1 VASDLNAAVDAA
13 HRLVAMLDGVRV
25 IADALTEISSIEQ
38 AINES
43 KQRLAT
49 SRAETDAYLAGI
61 ADEVAKAQGELA
73 SAQAAVQAAQAQAAA
88 LVADGQAKSDAII
101 NAAVKRADELRDEAA
116 RHVDLA
122 NAAAAGAEA
131 RAADFLAAADDADKR
146 LKTAEAALAEILAKL
161 GA

>member
-1 VASDLNAAVDAA
+1 MASDLNAAVDAA

-25 IADALTEISSIEQ
+25 ISNALTEIGSIEQ
-38 AINES
+38 AISEA
-43 KQRLAT
+43 KTRLAQ

-61 ADEVAKAQGELA
+61 NDEVQRANGELA

-88 LVADGQAKSDAII
+88 LVNAGKEKADTIVADAI
-101 NAAVKRADELRDEAA
+101 KRAAELEERAA
-116 RHVDLA
+116 HNADTA

-131 RAADFLAAADDADKR
+131 RAVDFNVAADAAEKR
-146 LKTAEAALAEILAKL
+146 LKAAEDSLAKILAKL